1 MPCCKQVRMHWVQ
14 FPSLTVVRRQPAGAG
29 LTVPDSSNG
38 RAALLQGADGGSIP
52 SSGTETKLHS
62 VEKSASKIR
71 NRVEQ
76 RDRDRI
82 PHLPYW
88 STGYD
93 VALPKRKTRFN
104 SGVRYNAML
113 PGSHRYNLVDPHC
126 VGKSDHRIMER
137 SAYWHRQLPTKE

>member
-1 MPCCKQVRMHWVQ
+1 MRACLSYPCSSVDRAAGYEPVGRE
-14 FPSLTVVRRQPAGAG
+14 FESLQGYVE
-29 LTVPDSSNG
+29 PDSSNG
-38 RAALLQGADGGSIP
+38 RAALLQGADEGSIP

-88 STGYD
+88 SNGYD
-93 VALPKRKTRFN
+93 VWLPPRRTRFN
-104 SGVRYNAML
+104 SGVRY
-113 PGSHRYNLVDPHC
+113 
-126 VGKSDHRIMER
+126 VGPS
-137 SAYWHRQLPTKE
+137 T